1 MSNKITAEKLLEDRR
16 GIDSLLKEIE
26 TLKIDDSDV

>member
-1 MSNKITAEKLLEDRR
+1 MSGKITAEKLIEDRR

-26 TLKIDDSDV
+26 NLDISGSDV